1 MRKLTKNIFLSIL
14 IVSILFC
21 NLMPINSY
29 AEINNNIEITLDT
42 KEVYLNEA
50 TKVSISFKE
59 YLNNSKITLVQKCAD
74 EQLLTELYYNEDTK
88 SYEGIINY
96 NIELEAINIW
106 SLDKIIVGDKIITKD
121 QLKDMG
127 LDLGNYEVKQKYYT
141 HDIDGIKYQPNAR
154 SVDQNLKDKYSKY
167 TVLLDPGHGG
177 KPGSGY
183 NWGGTTI
190 VNDTLWEKDYNLD
203 TTLYAAK
210 QLSDLGVNVVLTR
223 NKDVYVALQDRT
235 NLINKIKPDFAVSIH
250 YNALTSKSNGT
261 SAYYRYADRNGGL
274 TKTLAGNIVD
284 SIIDEFG
291 FYREGIL
298 YRTYVD
304 SATKKTLDYYH
315 MIRESKF
322 PTVLV
327 ECCYLSNVKDQAK
340 VNTKAKREIMGR
352 EIAEGIIKTLDQ
364 MNGNGSSEE
373 DKDED
378 KDDDKVEDKNE
389 DEDKENVSKPETTVK
404 TATATGNVNVRKG
417 PSTNYTSLGV
427 LKVGQKVEILGT
439 DSATGWYKIKYNN
452 GYGYVSNKYLKI
464 DSSNQQSPTLSK
476 PTIKTSANSYNSNKI
491 TWSKLSNAD
500 GYEIYRSTS
509 KSGTYKSIKTITN
522 GSKVSYTDTSLV
534 TGTTYYY
541 KVRAYKTVNGKKVY
555 GDFSSVSDAKPVLSK
570 LTTVKAVSASY
581 NSNKITW
588 NKVTG
593 ASGYEVLRSTS
604 KNGTYKSVKTITSG
618 STVSYT
624 NTSLTTGSTYYYK
637 VRAYRTVDKKKVY
650 SSYSSVVSAKPVLK
664 TPSVKLASGNKKAT
678 IKWEKISGAS
688 GYEVYRATSKSG
700 KYSKIKTITKN
711 STVSY
716 VNSSLTKNKTYYY
729 KVKAYRTVNGK
740 KIYSSYSVAKS
751 VRVK

>member
-29 AEINNNIEITLDT
+29 AEINNKIEITLDT

-378 KDDDKVEDKNE
+378 KDDDK

-404 TATATGNVNVRKG
+404 TATATGNVHVRKG

-427 LKVGQKVEILGT
+427 LKIGQKVEILGT

-464 DSSNQQSPTLSK
+464 DSSNQQSTTLSK
-476 PTIKTSANSYNSNKI
+476 PTVKASSSSYNSNK
-491 TWSKLSNAD
+491 LS
-500 GYEIYRSTS
+500 
-509 KSGTYKSIKTITN
+509 
-522 GSKVSYTDTSLV
+522 
-534 TGTTYYY
+534 
-541 KVRAYKTVNGKKVY
+541 
-555 GDFSSVSDAKPVLSK
+555 
-570 LTTVKAVSASY
+570 
-581 NSNKITW
+581 W
-588 NKVTG
+588 NKVKG
-593 ASGYEVLRSTS
+593 ASGYEVLRATS
-604 KNGTYKSVKTITSG
+604 KTGTYKSVKTITSG

-624 NTSLTTGSTYYYK
+624 DKSLATGTTYYYK

-664 TPSVKLASGNKKAT
+664 TPSVKLTSGSKKAT

-729 KVKAYRTVNGK
+729 KVRAYRTVNGK

-751 VRVK
+751 VKVK

>member
-29 AEINNNIEITLDT
+29 AEINNKIEITLDT

-378 KDDDKVEDKNE
+378 K
-389 DEDKENVSKPETTVK
+389 ENVSKPETTVK

-476 PTIKTSANSYNSNKI
+476 PTVKVSSNSYNSNK
-491 TWSKLSNAD
+491 L
-500 GYEIYRSTS
+500 R
-509 KSGTYKSIKTITN
+509 
-522 GSKVSYTDTSLV
+522 
-534 TGTTYYY
+534 
-541 KVRAYKTVNGKKVY
+541 
-555 GDFSSVSDAKPVLSK
+555 
-570 LTTVKAVSASY
+570 
-581 NSNKITW
+581 W

-593 ASGYEVLRSTS
+593 SSGYEVLRATS
-604 KNGTYKSVKTITSG
+604 KTGTYKSVKTITSG

-624 NTSLTTGSTYYYK
+624 DKSLATGTTYYYK

-664 TPSVKLASGNKKAT
+664 TPSVKLTSGSKKAT

-729 KVKAYRTVNGK
+729 KVRAYRTVNGK

-751 VRVK
+751 VKVK

>member
-29 AEINNNIEITLDT
+29 AEINNKIEITLDT

-223 NKDVYVALQDRT
+223 NKDVYVELQDRT

-378 KDDDKVEDKNE
+378 KDDDKVEDE
-389 DEDKENVSKPETTVK
+389 YKENVSKPETTVK
-404 TATATGNVNVRKG
+404 TATATGNVHVRKG

-476 PTIKTSANSYNSNKI
+476 PTVKVSSNSYNSNK
-491 TWSKLSNAD
+491 LS
-500 GYEIYRSTS
+500 
-509 KSGTYKSIKTITN
+509 
-522 GSKVSYTDTSLV
+522 
-534 TGTTYYY
+534 
-541 KVRAYKTVNGKKVY
+541 
-555 GDFSSVSDAKPVLSK
+555 
-570 LTTVKAVSASY
+570 
-581 NSNKITW
+581 W

-593 ASGYEVLRSTS
+593 SSGYEVLRATS
-604 KNGTYKSVKTITSG
+604 KTGTYKSVKTITSG

-624 NTSLTTGSTYYYK
+624 DKSLATGTTYYYK

-664 TPSVKLASGNKKAT
+664 TPSVKLTSGSKKAT

-700 KYSKIKTITKN
+700 KYSKLKTITKN

-729 KVKAYRTVNGK
+729 KVRAYRTVNGK

-751 VRVK
+751 VKVK

>member
-29 AEINNNIEITLDT
+29 AEINNKIEITLDT

-364 MNGNGSSEE
+364 MNDNGSSEE

-378 KDDDKVEDKNE
+378 KDDDK

-404 TATATGNVNVRKG
+404 TATATGNVHVRKG

-427 LKVGQKVEILGT
+427 LKIGQKVEILGT

-476 PTIKTSANSYNSNKI
+476 PTVKVSSNSYNSNK
-491 TWSKLSNAD
+491 LS
-500 GYEIYRSTS
+500 
-509 KSGTYKSIKTITN
+509 
-522 GSKVSYTDTSLV
+522 
-534 TGTTYYY
+534 
-541 KVRAYKTVNGKKVY
+541 
-555 GDFSSVSDAKPVLSK
+555 
-570 LTTVKAVSASY
+570 
-581 NSNKITW
+581 W

-593 ASGYEVLRSTS
+593 SSGYEVLRATS
-604 KNGTYKSVKTITSG
+604 KTGTYKSVKTITSG

-624 NTSLTTGSTYYYK
+624 DKSLATGTTYYYK

-664 TPSVKLASGNKKAT
+664 TPSVKLTSGSKKAT

-729 KVKAYRTVNGK
+729 KVRAYRTVNGK

-751 VRVK
+751 VKVK

>member
-29 AEINNNIEITLDT
+29 AEINNKIEITLDT

-378 KDDDKVEDKNE
+378 KDDDKVEDE
-389 DEDKENVSKPETTVK
+389 YKENVSKPETTVK
-404 TATATGNVNVRKG
+404 TATATGNVHVRKG

-476 PTIKTSANSYNSNKI
+476 PTVKVSSNSYNSNK
-491 TWSKLSNAD
+491 LS
-500 GYEIYRSTS
+500 
-509 KSGTYKSIKTITN
+509 
-522 GSKVSYTDTSLV
+522 
-534 TGTTYYY
+534 
-541 KVRAYKTVNGKKVY
+541 
-555 GDFSSVSDAKPVLSK
+555 
-570 LTTVKAVSASY
+570 
-581 NSNKITW
+581 W

-593 ASGYEVLRSTS
+593 SSGYEVLRATS
-604 KNGTYKSVKTITSG
+604 KTGTYKSVKTITSG

-624 NTSLTTGSTYYYK
+624 DKSLATGTTYYYK

-650 SSYSSVVSAKPVLK
+650 SSYSSIASAKPVLK
-664 TPSVKLASGNKKAT
+664 TPSVKLTSGSKKAT

-729 KVKAYRTVNGK
+729 KVRAYRTVNGK

-751 VRVK
+751 VKVK

>member
-1 MRKLTKNIFLSIL
+1 MRKLTKSIFLSIL

-378 KDDDKVEDKNE
+378 KDDDKVEDE
-389 DEDKENVSKPETTVK
+389 YKENVSKPETTVK
-404 TATATGNVNVRKG
+404 TATATGHVHVRKG

-476 PTIKTSANSYNSNKI
+476 PTVKVSSNSYNSNK
-491 TWSKLSNAD
+491 LS
-500 GYEIYRSTS
+500 
-509 KSGTYKSIKTITN
+509 
-522 GSKVSYTDTSLV
+522 
-534 TGTTYYY
+534 
-541 KVRAYKTVNGKKVY
+541 
-555 GDFSSVSDAKPVLSK
+555 
-570 LTTVKAVSASY
+570 
-581 NSNKITW
+581 W

-593 ASGYEVLRSTS
+593 SSGYEVLRATS
-604 KNGTYKSVKTITSG
+604 KTGTYKSVKTITSG

-624 NTSLTTGSTYYYK
+624 DKSLATGTTYYYK

-664 TPSVKLASGNKKAT
+664 TPSVKLTSGSKKAT

-729 KVKAYRTVNGK
+729 KVRAYRTVNGK

-751 VRVK
+751 VKVK

>member
-29 AEINNNIEITLDT
+29 AEINNKIEITLDT

-378 KDDDKVEDKNE
+378 KDDDK

-404 TATATGNVNVRKG
+404 TATATGNVHVRKG

-427 LKVGQKVEILGT
+427 LKIGQKVEILGT

-464 DSSNQQSPTLSK
+464 DSSNQQSTTLSK
-476 PTIKTSANSYNSNKI
+476 PTVKASSSSYNSNK
-491 TWSKLSNAD
+491 LS
-500 GYEIYRSTS
+500 
-509 KSGTYKSIKTITN
+509 
-522 GSKVSYTDTSLV
+522 
-534 TGTTYYY
+534 
-541 KVRAYKTVNGKKVY
+541 
-555 GDFSSVSDAKPVLSK
+555 
-570 LTTVKAVSASY
+570 
-581 NSNKITW
+581 W
-588 NKVTG
+588 NKVKG
-593 ASGYEVLRSTS
+593 ASGYEVLRATS
-604 KNGTYKSVKTITSG
+604 KTGTYKLVKTITSG

-624 NTSLTTGSTYYYK
+624 DKSLATGTTYYYK

-664 TPSVKLASGNKKAT
+664 TPSVKLTSGSKKAT

-729 KVKAYRTVNGK
+729 KVRAYRTVNGK

-751 VRVK
+751 VKVK

>member
-29 AEINNNIEITLDT
+29 AEINNKIEITLDT

-378 KDDDKVEDKNE
+378 KDDDKVEDE
-389 DEDKENVSKPETTVK
+389 YKENVSKPETTVK
-404 TATATGNVNVRKG
+404 TATATGNVHVRKG

-476 PTIKTSANSYNSNKI
+476 PTVKVSSNSYNSNK
-491 TWSKLSNAD
+491 LS
-500 GYEIYRSTS
+500 
-509 KSGTYKSIKTITN
+509 
-522 GSKVSYTDTSLV
+522 
-534 TGTTYYY
+534 
-541 KVRAYKTVNGKKVY
+541 
-555 GDFSSVSDAKPVLSK
+555 
-570 LTTVKAVSASY
+570 
-581 NSNKITW
+581 W

-593 ASGYEVLRSTS
+593 SSGYEVLRATS
-604 KNGTYKSVKTITSG
+604 KTGTYKSVKTITSG

-624 NTSLTTGSTYYYK
+624 DKSLATGTTYYYK
-637 VRAYRTVDKKKVY
+637 VRAYRTVDKKRVY
-650 SSYSSVVSAKPVLK
+650 SSYSSIVSAKPVLK
-664 TPSVKLASGNKKAT
+664 TPSVKLTSGSKKAT

-729 KVKAYRTVNGK
+729 KVRAYRTVNGK

-751 VRVK
+751 VKVK

>member
-29 AEINNNIEITLDT
+29 AEINNKIEITLDT

-378 KDDDKVEDKNE
+378 KDDDKVEDE
-389 DEDKENVSKPETTVK
+389 YKENVSKPETTVK
-404 TATATGNVNVRKG
+404 TATATGNVHVRKG

-476 PTIKTSANSYNSNKI
+476 PTVKVSSNSYNSNK
-491 TWSKLSNAD
+491 LS
-500 GYEIYRSTS
+500 
-509 KSGTYKSIKTITN
+509 
-522 GSKVSYTDTSLV
+522 
-534 TGTTYYY
+534 
-541 KVRAYKTVNGKKVY
+541 
-555 GDFSSVSDAKPVLSK
+555 
-570 LTTVKAVSASY
+570 
-581 NSNKITW
+581 W

-593 ASGYEVLRSTS
+593 SSGYEVLRATS
-604 KNGTYKSVKTITSG
+604 KTGTYKSVKTITSG

-624 NTSLTTGSTYYYK
+624 DKSLATGTTYYYK

-664 TPSVKLASGNKKAT
+664 TPSVKLTSGSKKAT
-678 IKWEKISGAS
+678 IKWEKISGSS

-729 KVKAYRTVNGK
+729 KVRAYRTVNGK

-751 VRVK
+751 VKVK

>member
-29 AEINNNIEITLDT
+29 AEINNKIEITLDT

-378 KDDDKVEDKNE
+378 KDDDKVEDE
-389 DEDKENVSKPETTVK
+389 YKENVSKPETTVK
-404 TATATGNVNVRKG
+404 TATATGNVHVRKG

-476 PTIKTSANSYNSNKI
+476 PTVKVSSNSYNSNK
-491 TWSKLSNAD
+491 LS
-500 GYEIYRSTS
+500 
-509 KSGTYKSIKTITN
+509 
-522 GSKVSYTDTSLV
+522 
-534 TGTTYYY
+534 
-541 KVRAYKTVNGKKVY
+541 
-555 GDFSSVSDAKPVLSK
+555 
-570 LTTVKAVSASY
+570 
-581 NSNKITW
+581 W

-593 ASGYEVLRSTS
+593 ASGYEVLRATS
-604 KNGTYKSVKTITSG
+604 KTGTYKLVKTITSG

-624 NTSLTTGSTYYYK
+624 DTKLATGKTYYYK
-637 VRAYRTVDKKKVY
+637 VRAYRTVDKKRVY
-650 SSYSSVVSAKPVLK
+650 SSYSSIVSAKPVLK
-664 TPSVKLASGNKKAT
+664 TPSVKLTSGSKKAT

-729 KVKAYRTVNGK
+729 KVRAYRTVNGK

-751 VRVK
+751 VKVK

>member
-29 AEINNNIEITLDT
+29 AEINNKIEITLDT

-378 KDDDKVEDKNE
+378 KDDDKVEDE
-389 DEDKENVSKPETTVK
+389 YKENVSKPETTVK

-476 PTIKTSANSYNSNKI
+476 PTVKVSSNSYNSNK
-491 TWSKLSNAD
+491 LS
-500 GYEIYRSTS
+500 
-509 KSGTYKSIKTITN
+509 
-522 GSKVSYTDTSLV
+522 
-534 TGTTYYY
+534 
-541 KVRAYKTVNGKKVY
+541 
-555 GDFSSVSDAKPVLSK
+555 
-570 LTTVKAVSASY
+570 
-581 NSNKITW
+581 W

-593 ASGYEVLRSTS
+593 SSGYEVLRATS
-604 KNGTYKSVKTITSG
+604 KTGTYKSVKTITSG

-624 NTSLTTGSTYYYK
+624 DKSLATGTTYYYK

-664 TPSVKLASGNKKAT
+664 TPSVKLTSGSKKAT

-729 KVKAYRTVNGK
+729 KVRAYRTVNGK

-751 VRVK
+751 VKVK

>member
-29 AEINNNIEITLDT
+29 AEINNKIEITLDT

-378 KDDDKVEDKNE
+378 KDDDKVEDE
-389 DEDKENVSKPETTVK
+389 YKENVSKPETTVK
-404 TATATGNVNVRKG
+404 TATATGNVHVRKG

-427 LKVGQKVEILGT
+427 LKIGQKVEILGT

-476 PTIKTSANSYNSNKI
+476 PTVKVSSNSYNSNK
-491 TWSKLSNAD
+491 LS
-500 GYEIYRSTS
+500 
-509 KSGTYKSIKTITN
+509 
-522 GSKVSYTDTSLV
+522 
-534 TGTTYYY
+534 
-541 KVRAYKTVNGKKVY
+541 
-555 GDFSSVSDAKPVLSK
+555 
-570 LTTVKAVSASY
+570 
-581 NSNKITW
+581 W

-593 ASGYEVLRSTS
+593 SSGYEVLRATS
-604 KNGTYKSVKTITSG
+604 KTGTYKSVKTITSG

-624 NTSLTTGSTYYYK
+624 DKSLATGTTYYYK

-664 TPSVKLASGNKKAT
+664 TPSVKLTSGSKKAT

-700 KYSKIKTITKN
+700 KYSKLKTITKN

-729 KVKAYRTVNGK
+729 KVRAYRTVNGK

-751 VRVK
+751 VKVK

>member
-29 AEINNNIEITLDT
+29 AEINNKIEITLDT

-378 KDDDKVEDKNE
+378 K
-389 DEDKENVSKPETTVK
+389 ENVSKPETTVK

-476 PTIKTSANSYNSNKI
+476 PTVKVSSNSYNSNK
-491 TWSKLSNAD
+491 LS
-500 GYEIYRSTS
+500 
-509 KSGTYKSIKTITN
+509 
-522 GSKVSYTDTSLV
+522 
-534 TGTTYYY
+534 
-541 KVRAYKTVNGKKVY
+541 
-555 GDFSSVSDAKPVLSK
+555 
-570 LTTVKAVSASY
+570 
-581 NSNKITW
+581 W

-593 ASGYEVLRSTS
+593 SSGYEVLRATS
-604 KNGTYKSVKTITSG
+604 KTGTYKSVKTITSG

-624 NTSLTTGSTYYYK
+624 DTKLATGKTYYYK

-664 TPSVKLASGNKKAT
+664 TPSVKLTSGSKKAT

-729 KVKAYRTVNGK
+729 KVRAYRTVNGK

-751 VRVK
+751 VKVK

>member
-29 AEINNNIEITLDT
+29 AEINNKIEITLDT

-378 KDDDKVEDKNE
+378 KDDDK

-464 DSSNQQSPTLSK
+464 DSSNQQSTTLSK
-476 PTIKTSANSYNSNKI
+476 PTVKASSSSYNSNK
-491 TWSKLSNAD
+491 LS
-500 GYEIYRSTS
+500 
-509 KSGTYKSIKTITN
+509 
-522 GSKVSYTDTSLV
+522 
-534 TGTTYYY
+534 
-541 KVRAYKTVNGKKVY
+541 
-555 GDFSSVSDAKPVLSK
+555 
-570 LTTVKAVSASY
+570 
-581 NSNKITW
+581 W

-593 ASGYEVLRSTS
+593 SSGYEVLRATS
-604 KNGTYKSVKTITSG
+604 KTGTYKSVKTITSG

-624 NTSLTTGSTYYYK
+624 DKSLATGTTYYYK

-664 TPSVKLASGNKKAT
+664 TPSVKLTSGSKKAT

-729 KVKAYRTVNGK
+729 KVRAYRTVNGK

-751 VRVK
+751 VKVK

>member
-29 AEINNNIEITLDT
+29 AEINNKIEITLDT

-364 MNGNGSSEE
+364 MNDNDSSEE

-378 KDDDKVEDKNE
+378 KDDDK

-404 TATATGNVNVRKG
+404 TATATGNVHVRKG

-427 LKVGQKVEILGT
+427 LKIGQKVEILGT

-476 PTIKTSANSYNSNKI
+476 PTVKVSSNSYNSNK
-491 TWSKLSNAD
+491 LS
-500 GYEIYRSTS
+500 
-509 KSGTYKSIKTITN
+509 
-522 GSKVSYTDTSLV
+522 
-534 TGTTYYY
+534 
-541 KVRAYKTVNGKKVY
+541 
-555 GDFSSVSDAKPVLSK
+555 
-570 LTTVKAVSASY
+570 
-581 NSNKITW
+581 W

-593 ASGYEVLRSTS
+593 SSGYEVLRATS
-604 KNGTYKSVKTITSG
+604 KTGTYKSVKTITSG

-624 NTSLTTGSTYYYK
+624 DKSLATGTTYYYK

-664 TPSVKLASGNKKAT
+664 TPSVKLTSGSKKAT

-729 KVKAYRTVNGK
+729 KVRAYRTVNGK

-751 VRVK
+751 VKVK

>member
-29 AEINNNIEITLDT
+29 AEINNKIEITLDT

-378 KDDDKVEDKNE
+378 KDDDKVEDE
-389 DEDKENVSKPETTVK
+389 YKENVSKPETTVK
-404 TATATGNVNVRKG
+404 TATATGNVHVRKG

-427 LKVGQKVEILGT
+427 LKIGQKVEILGT

-476 PTIKTSANSYNSNKI
+476 PTVKVSSNSYNSNK
-491 TWSKLSNAD
+491 LS
-500 GYEIYRSTS
+500 
-509 KSGTYKSIKTITN
+509 
-522 GSKVSYTDTSLV
+522 
-534 TGTTYYY
+534 
-541 KVRAYKTVNGKKVY
+541 
-555 GDFSSVSDAKPVLSK
+555 
-570 LTTVKAVSASY
+570 
-581 NSNKITW
+581 W

-593 ASGYEVLRSTS
+593 SSGYEVLRATS
-604 KNGTYKSVKTITSG
+604 KTGTYKSVKTITSG

-624 NTSLTTGSTYYYK
+624 DKSLATGTTYYYK
-637 VRAYRTVDKKKVY
+637 VRAYKTVDKKKVY

-664 TPSVKLASGNKKAT
+664 TPSVKLTSGSKKAT

-729 KVKAYRTVNGK
+729 KVRAYRTVNGK

-751 VRVK
+751 VKVK

>member
-29 AEINNNIEITLDT
+29 AEINNKIEITLDT

-378 KDDDKVEDKNE
+378 KDDDKVEDE
-389 DEDKENVSKPETTVK
+389 YKENVSKPETTVK
-404 TATATGNVNVRKG
+404 TATATGNVHVRKG

-476 PTIKTSANSYNSNKI
+476 PTVKVSSNSYNSNK
-491 TWSKLSNAD
+491 LS
-500 GYEIYRSTS
+500 
-509 KSGTYKSIKTITN
+509 
-522 GSKVSYTDTSLV
+522 
-534 TGTTYYY
+534 
-541 KVRAYKTVNGKKVY
+541 
-555 GDFSSVSDAKPVLSK
+555 
-570 LTTVKAVSASY
+570 
-581 NSNKITW
+581 W
-588 NKVTG
+588 NKVKG
-593 ASGYEVLRSTS
+593 ASGYEVLRATS
-604 KNGTYKSVKTITSG
+604 KTGTYKSVKTITSG

-624 NTSLTTGSTYYYK
+624 DKSLATGTTYYYK

-664 TPSVKLASGNKKAT
+664 TPSVKLTSGSKKAT

-729 KVKAYRTVNGK
+729 KVRAYRTVNGK

-751 VRVK
+751 VKVK

>member
-29 AEINNNIEITLDT
+29 AEINNKIEITLDT

-378 KDDDKVEDKNE
+378 KDDDKVED
-389 DEDKENVSKPETTVK
+389 EDKENVSKPETTVK
-404 TATATGNVNVRKG
+404 TATATGNVHVRKG

-464 DSSNQQSPTLSK
+464 DSSNQQSTTLSK
-476 PTIKTSANSYNSNKI
+476 PTVKASSSSYNSNK
-491 TWSKLSNAD
+491 LS
-500 GYEIYRSTS
+500 
-509 KSGTYKSIKTITN
+509 
-522 GSKVSYTDTSLV
+522 
-534 TGTTYYY
+534 
-541 KVRAYKTVNGKKVY
+541 
-555 GDFSSVSDAKPVLSK
+555 
-570 LTTVKAVSASY
+570 
-581 NSNKITW
+581 W
-588 NKVTG
+588 NKVKG
-593 ASGYEVLRSTS
+593 ASGYEVLRATS
-604 KNGTYKSVKTITSG
+604 KTGTYKSVKTITSG

-624 NTSLTTGSTYYYK
+624 DKSLATGTTYYYK

-664 TPSVKLASGNKKAT
+664 TPSVKLTSGSKKAT

-729 KVKAYRTVNGK
+729 KVRAYRTVNGK

-751 VRVK
+751 VKVK

>member
-29 AEINNNIEITLDT
+29 AEINNKIEITLDT

-378 KDDDKVEDKNE
+378 KDDDKVEDE
-389 DEDKENVSKPETTVK
+389 YKENVSKPETTVK
-404 TATATGNVNVRKG
+404 TATATGNVHVRKG

-476 PTIKTSANSYNSNKI
+476 PTVKVSSNSYNSNK
-491 TWSKLSNAD
+491 LS
-500 GYEIYRSTS
+500 
-509 KSGTYKSIKTITN
+509 
-522 GSKVSYTDTSLV
+522 
-534 TGTTYYY
+534 
-541 KVRAYKTVNGKKVY
+541 
-555 GDFSSVSDAKPVLSK
+555 
-570 LTTVKAVSASY
+570 
-581 NSNKITW
+581 W

-593 ASGYEVLRSTS
+593 SSGYEVLRATS
-604 KNGTYKSVKTITSG
+604 KTGTYKSVKTITSG

-624 NTSLTTGSTYYYK
+624 DKSLATGTTYYYK

-664 TPSVKLASGNKKAT
+664 TPSVKLTSGSKKAT

-729 KVKAYRTVNGK
+729 KVRAYRTVNGK
-740 KIYSSYSVAKS
+740 KIYSSYSLAKS
-751 VRVK
+751 VKVK

>member
-29 AEINNNIEITLDT
+29 AEINNKIEITLDT

-364 MNGNGSSEE
+364 MNDNGSSEE

-378 KDDDKVEDKNE
+378 KDDDK

-404 TATATGNVNVRKG
+404 TATATGNVHVRKG

-464 DSSNQQSPTLSK
+464 DSSNQQSTTLSK
-476 PTIKTSANSYNSNKI
+476 PTVKASSSSYNSNK
-491 TWSKLSNAD
+491 LS
-500 GYEIYRSTS
+500 
-509 KSGTYKSIKTITN
+509 
-522 GSKVSYTDTSLV
+522 
-534 TGTTYYY
+534 
-541 KVRAYKTVNGKKVY
+541 
-555 GDFSSVSDAKPVLSK
+555 
-570 LTTVKAVSASY
+570 
-581 NSNKITW
+581 W
-588 NKVTG
+588 NKVKG
-593 ASGYEVLRSTS
+593 ASGYEVLRATS
-604 KNGTYKSVKTITSG
+604 KTGTYKSVKTITSG

-624 NTSLTTGSTYYYK
+624 DTKLATGKTYYYK
-637 VRAYRTVDKKKVY
+637 VRAYRTVDKKRVY
-650 SSYSSVVSAKPVLK
+650 SSYSSIVSAKPVLK
-664 TPSVKLASGNKKAT
+664 TPSVKLTSGSKKAT

-729 KVKAYRTVNGK
+729 KVRAYRTVNGK

-751 VRVK
+751 VKVK

>member
-29 AEINNNIEITLDT
+29 AEINNKIEITLDT

-364 MNGNGSSEE
+364 MNDNDSSEE

-378 KDDDKVEDKNE
+378 KDDDKVEDE
-389 DEDKENVSKPETTVK
+389 YKENISKPETTVK
-404 TATATGNVNVRKG
+404 TATATGNVHVRKG

-464 DSSNQQSPTLSK
+464 DSSNQQSTTLSK
-476 PTIKTSANSYNSNKI
+476 PTVKASSSSYNSNK
-491 TWSKLSNAD
+491 LS
-500 GYEIYRSTS
+500 
-509 KSGTYKSIKTITN
+509 
-522 GSKVSYTDTSLV
+522 
-534 TGTTYYY
+534 
-541 KVRAYKTVNGKKVY
+541 
-555 GDFSSVSDAKPVLSK
+555 
-570 LTTVKAVSASY
+570 
-581 NSNKITW
+581 W
-588 NKVTG
+588 NKVKG
-593 ASGYEVLRSTS
+593 ASGYEVLRATS
-604 KNGTYKSVKTITSG
+604 KTGTYKLVKTITSG

-624 NTSLTTGSTYYYK
+624 DTKLATGKTYYYK

-664 TPSVKLASGNKKAT
+664 TPSVKLTSGSKKAT

-729 KVKAYRTVNGK
+729 KVRAYRTVNGK

-751 VRVK
+751 VKVK

>member
-29 AEINNNIEITLDT
+29 AEINNKIEITLDT

-378 KDDDKVEDKNE
+378 KDDDKVEDE
-389 DEDKENVSKPETTVK
+389 YKENVSKPETTVK

-476 PTIKTSANSYNSNKI
+476 PTVKVSSNSYNSNK
-491 TWSKLSNAD
+491 LS
-500 GYEIYRSTS
+500 
-509 KSGTYKSIKTITN
+509 
-522 GSKVSYTDTSLV
+522 
-534 TGTTYYY
+534 
-541 KVRAYKTVNGKKVY
+541 
-555 GDFSSVSDAKPVLSK
+555 
-570 LTTVKAVSASY
+570 
-581 NSNKITW
+581 W

-593 ASGYEVLRSTS
+593 SSGYEVLRATS
-604 KNGTYKSVKTITSG
+604 KTGTYKSVKTITSG

-624 NTSLTTGSTYYYK
+624 DTKLATGKTYYYK

-664 TPSVKLASGNKKAT
+664 TPSVKLTSGSKKAT

-729 KVKAYRTVNGK
+729 KVRAYRTVNGK

-751 VRVK
+751 VKVK

>member
-29 AEINNNIEITLDT
+29 AEINNKIEITLDT

-378 KDDDKVEDKNE
+378 KD
-389 DEDKENVSKPETTVK
+389 KENVSKPETTVK
-404 TATATGNVNVRKG
+404 TATATGNVHVRKG

-476 PTIKTSANSYNSNKI
+476 PTVKVSSNSYNSNK
-491 TWSKLSNAD
+491 LS
-500 GYEIYRSTS
+500 
-509 KSGTYKSIKTITN
+509 
-522 GSKVSYTDTSLV
+522 
-534 TGTTYYY
+534 
-541 KVRAYKTVNGKKVY
+541 
-555 GDFSSVSDAKPVLSK
+555 
-570 LTTVKAVSASY
+570 
-581 NSNKITW
+581 W

-593 ASGYEVLRSTS
+593 SSGYEVLRATS
-604 KNGTYKSVKTITSG
+604 KTGTYKSVKTITSG

-624 NTSLTTGSTYYYK
+624 DKSLATGTTYYYK

-664 TPSVKLASGNKKAT
+664 TPSVKLTSGSKKAT

-729 KVKAYRTVNGK
+729 KVRAYRTVNGK

-751 VRVK
+751 VKVK

>member
-29 AEINNNIEITLDT
+29 AEINNKIEITLDT

-378 KDDDKVEDKNE
+378 KDDDKVEDE
-389 DEDKENVSKPETTVK
+389 YKENVSKPETTVK
-404 TATATGNVNVRKG
+404 TATATGNVHVRKG

-476 PTIKTSANSYNSNKI
+476 PTVKVSSNSYNSNK
-491 TWSKLSNAD
+491 LS
-500 GYEIYRSTS
+500 
-509 KSGTYKSIKTITN
+509 
-522 GSKVSYTDTSLV
+522 
-534 TGTTYYY
+534 
-541 KVRAYKTVNGKKVY
+541 
-555 GDFSSVSDAKPVLSK
+555 
-570 LTTVKAVSASY
+570 
-581 NSNKITW
+581 W

-593 ASGYEVLRSTS
+593 SSGYEVLRATS
-604 KNGTYKSVKTITSG
+604 KTGTYKSVKTITSG

-624 NTSLTTGSTYYYK
+624 DKSLATGTTYYYK
-637 VRAYRTVDKKKVY
+637 VRAYRTVDKKRVY
-650 SSYSSVVSAKPVLK
+650 SSYSSIVSAKPVLK
-664 TPSVKLASGNKKAT
+664 TPSVKLTSGSKKAT

-700 KYSKIKTITKN
+700 KYSKLKTITKN

-729 KVKAYRTVNGK
+729 KVRAYRTVNGK

-751 VRVK
+751 VKVK

>member
-29 AEINNNIEITLDT
+29 AEINNKIEITLDT

-378 KDDDKVEDKNE
+378 KDDDK

-404 TATATGNVNVRKG
+404 TATATGNVHVRKG

-427 LKVGQKVEILGT
+427 LKIGQKVEILGT

-464 DSSNQQSPTLSK
+464 DSSNQQSTTLSK
-476 PTIKTSANSYNSNKI
+476 PTVKASSSSYNSNK
-491 TWSKLSNAD
+491 LS
-500 GYEIYRSTS
+500 
-509 KSGTYKSIKTITN
+509 
-522 GSKVSYTDTSLV
+522 
-534 TGTTYYY
+534 
-541 KVRAYKTVNGKKVY
+541 
-555 GDFSSVSDAKPVLSK
+555 
-570 LTTVKAVSASY
+570 
-581 NSNKITW
+581 W
-588 NKVTG
+588 NKVKG
-593 ASGYEVLRSTS
+593 ASGYEVLRATS
-604 KNGTYKSVKTITSG
+604 KTGTYKLVKTITSG

-624 NTSLTTGSTYYYK
+624 DTKLATGKTYYYK

-664 TPSVKLASGNKKAT
+664 TPSVKLTSGSKKAT

-729 KVKAYRTVNGK
+729 KVRAYRTVNGK

-751 VRVK
+751 VKVK

>member
-1 MRKLTKNIFLSIL
+1 M
-14 IVSILFC
+14 
-21 NLMPINSY
+21 
-29 AEINNNIEITLDT
+29 
-42 KEVYLNEA
+42 
-50 TKVSISFKE
+50 
-59 YLNNSKITLVQKCAD
+59 
-74 EQLLTELYYNEDTK
+74 
-88 SYEGIINY
+88 
-96 NIELEAINIW
+96 
-106 SLDKIIVGDKIITKD
+106 
-121 QLKDMG
+121 
-127 LDLGNYEVKQKYYT
+127 
-141 HDIDGIKYQPNAR
+141 
-154 SVDQNLKDKYSKY
+154 
-167 TVLLDPGHGG
+167 
-177 KPGSGY
+177 
-183 NWGGTTI
+183 
-190 VNDTLWEKDYNLD
+190 
-203 TTLYAAK
+203 
-210 QLSDLGVNVVLTR
+210 
-223 NKDVYVALQDRT
+223 
-235 NLINKIKPDFAVSIH
+235 
-250 YNALTSKSNGT
+250 TSKSNGT

-378 KDDDKVEDKNE
+378 
-389 DEDKENVSKPETTVK
+389 EDKENVSKPETTVK
-404 TATATGNVNVRKG
+404 TATATGNVHVRKG

-464 DSSNQQSPTLSK
+464 DSSNQQSTTLSK
-476 PTIKTSANSYNSNKI
+476 PTVKASSSSYNSNK
-491 TWSKLSNAD
+491 LS
-500 GYEIYRSTS
+500 
-509 KSGTYKSIKTITN
+509 
-522 GSKVSYTDTSLV
+522 
-534 TGTTYYY
+534 
-541 KVRAYKTVNGKKVY
+541 
-555 GDFSSVSDAKPVLSK
+555 
-570 LTTVKAVSASY
+570 
-581 NSNKITW
+581 W
-588 NKVTG
+588 NKVKG
-593 ASGYEVLRSTS
+593 ASGYEVLRATS
-604 KNGTYKSVKTITSG
+604 KTGTYKSVKTITSG

-624 NTSLTTGSTYYYK
+624 DKSLATGTTYYYK

-664 TPSVKLASGNKKAT
+664 TPSVKLTSGSKKAT

-729 KVKAYRTVNGK
+729 KVRAYRTVNGK

-751 VRVK
+751 VKVK

>member
-29 AEINNNIEITLDT
+29 AEINNKIEITLDT

-121 QLKDMG
+121 QLKDMA

-378 KDDDKVEDKNE
+378 KDDDKVEDE
-389 DEDKENVSKPETTVK
+389 YKENVSKPETTVK
-404 TATATGNVNVRKG
+404 TATATGNVHVRKG

-476 PTIKTSANSYNSNKI
+476 PTVKVSSNSYNSNK
-491 TWSKLSNAD
+491 LS
-500 GYEIYRSTS
+500 
-509 KSGTYKSIKTITN
+509 
-522 GSKVSYTDTSLV
+522 
-534 TGTTYYY
+534 
-541 KVRAYKTVNGKKVY
+541 
-555 GDFSSVSDAKPVLSK
+555 
-570 LTTVKAVSASY
+570 
-581 NSNKITW
+581 W

-593 ASGYEVLRSTS
+593 SSGYEVLRATS
-604 KNGTYKSVKTITSG
+604 KTGTYKSVKTITSG

-624 NTSLTTGSTYYYK
+624 DKSLATGTTYYYK

-664 TPSVKLASGNKKAT
+664 TPSVKLTSGSKKAT

-700 KYSKIKTITKN
+700 KYSKLKTITKN

-729 KVKAYRTVNGK
+729 KVRAYRTVNGK

-751 VRVK
+751 VKVK

>member
-29 AEINNNIEITLDT
+29 AEINNKIEITLDT

-141 HDIDGIKYQPNAR
+141 HDIDGIKYQSNAR

-378 KDDDKVEDKNE
+378 KDDDKVEDE
-389 DEDKENVSKPETTVK
+389 YKENVSKPETTVK

-476 PTIKTSANSYNSNKI
+476 PTVKVSSNSYNSNK
-491 TWSKLSNAD
+491 LS
-500 GYEIYRSTS
+500 
-509 KSGTYKSIKTITN
+509 
-522 GSKVSYTDTSLV
+522 
-534 TGTTYYY
+534 
-541 KVRAYKTVNGKKVY
+541 
-555 GDFSSVSDAKPVLSK
+555 
-570 LTTVKAVSASY
+570 
-581 NSNKITW
+581 W

-593 ASGYEVLRSTS
+593 ASGYEVLRATS
-604 KNGTYKSVKTITSG
+604 KTGTYKSVKTITSG

-624 NTSLTTGSTYYYK
+624 DKSLATGTTYYYK

-664 TPSVKLASGNKKAT
+664 TPSVKLTSGSKKAT

-700 KYSKIKTITKN
+700 KYSKLKTITKN

-729 KVKAYRTVNGK
+729 KVRAYRTVNGK

-751 VRVK
+751 VKVK

>member
-1 MRKLTKNIFLSIL
+1 MRKLTKSIFLSIL

-29 AEINNNIEITLDT
+29 AEINNKIEITLDT

-378 KDDDKVEDKNE
+378 K
-389 DEDKENVSKPETTVK
+389 ENVSKPETTVK

-476 PTIKTSANSYNSNKI
+476 PTVKVSSNSYNSNK
-491 TWSKLSNAD
+491 LS
-500 GYEIYRSTS
+500 
-509 KSGTYKSIKTITN
+509 
-522 GSKVSYTDTSLV
+522 
-534 TGTTYYY
+534 
-541 KVRAYKTVNGKKVY
+541 
-555 GDFSSVSDAKPVLSK
+555 
-570 LTTVKAVSASY
+570 
-581 NSNKITW
+581 W

-593 ASGYEVLRSTS
+593 SSGYEVLRATS
-604 KNGTYKSVKTITSG
+604 KTGTYKSVKTITSG

-624 NTSLTTGSTYYYK
+624 DKSLATGTTYYYK

-664 TPSVKLASGNKKAT
+664 TPSVKLTSGSKKAT

-700 KYSKIKTITKN
+700 KYSKLKTITKN

-729 KVKAYRTVNGK
+729 KVRAYRTVNGK
-740 KIYSSYSVAKS
+740 KIYSSYSVSKS
-751 VRVK
+751 VKVK

>member
-29 AEINNNIEITLDT
+29 AEINNKIEITLDT

-378 KDDDKVEDKNE
+378 KDDDKVEDE
-389 DEDKENVSKPETTVK
+389 YKENVSKPETTVK
-404 TATATGNVNVRKG
+404 TATATGNVHVRKG

-464 DSSNQQSPTLSK
+464 DSSNQQSTTLSK
-476 PTIKTSANSYNSNKI
+476 PTVKASSSSYNSNK
-491 TWSKLSNAD
+491 LS
-500 GYEIYRSTS
+500 
-509 KSGTYKSIKTITN
+509 
-522 GSKVSYTDTSLV
+522 
-534 TGTTYYY
+534 
-541 KVRAYKTVNGKKVY
+541 
-555 GDFSSVSDAKPVLSK
+555 
-570 LTTVKAVSASY
+570 
-581 NSNKITW
+581 W

-593 ASGYEVLRSTS
+593 ASGYEVLRATS
-604 KNGTYKSVKTITSG
+604 KTGTYKSVKTITSG

-624 NTSLTTGSTYYYK
+624 DKSLATGTTYYYK

-664 TPSVKLASGNKKAT
+664 TPSVKLTSGSKKAT

-729 KVKAYRTVNGK
+729 KVRAYRTVNGK

-751 VRVK
+751 VKVK

>member
-29 AEINNNIEITLDT
+29 AEINNKIEITLDT

-74 EQLLTELYYNEDTK
+74 DQLLTELYYNEDTK

-378 KDDDKVEDKNE
+378 KDDDKVEDE
-389 DEDKENVSKPETTVK
+389 YKENVSKPETTVK
-404 TATATGNVNVRKG
+404 TATATGNVHVRKG

-476 PTIKTSANSYNSNKI
+476 PTVKVSSNSYNSNK
-491 TWSKLSNAD
+491 LS
-500 GYEIYRSTS
+500 
-509 KSGTYKSIKTITN
+509 
-522 GSKVSYTDTSLV
+522 
-534 TGTTYYY
+534 
-541 KVRAYKTVNGKKVY
+541 
-555 GDFSSVSDAKPVLSK
+555 
-570 LTTVKAVSASY
+570 
-581 NSNKITW
+581 W

-593 ASGYEVLRSTS
+593 SSGYEVLRATS
-604 KNGTYKSVKTITSG
+604 KTGTYKSVKTITSG

-624 NTSLTTGSTYYYK
+624 DKSLATGTTYYYK

-664 TPSVKLASGNKKAT
+664 TPSVKLTSGSKKAT

-729 KVKAYRTVNGK
+729 KVRAYRTVNGK

-751 VRVK
+751 VKVK

>member
-29 AEINNNIEITLDT
+29 AEINNKIEITLDT

-364 MNGNGSSEE
+364 MNDNGSSEE

-378 KDDDKVEDKNE
+378 KDDDK

-404 TATATGNVNVRKG
+404 TATATGNVHVRKG

-476 PTIKTSANSYNSNKI
+476 PTVKVSSNSYNSNK
-491 TWSKLSNAD
+491 LS
-500 GYEIYRSTS
+500 
-509 KSGTYKSIKTITN
+509 
-522 GSKVSYTDTSLV
+522 
-534 TGTTYYY
+534 
-541 KVRAYKTVNGKKVY
+541 
-555 GDFSSVSDAKPVLSK
+555 
-570 LTTVKAVSASY
+570 
-581 NSNKITW
+581 W

-593 ASGYEVLRSTS
+593 SSGYEVLRATS
-604 KNGTYKSVKTITSG
+604 KTGTYKSVKTITSG

-624 NTSLTTGSTYYYK
+624 DTKLATGKTYYYK
-637 VRAYRTVDKKKVY
+637 VRAYRTVDKKRVY
-650 SSYSSVVSAKPVLK
+650 SSYSSIVSAKPVLK
-664 TPSVKLASGNKKAT
+664 TPSVKLTSGSKKAT

-729 KVKAYRTVNGK
+729 KVRAYRTVNGK

-751 VRVK
+751 VKVK

>member
-29 AEINNNIEITLDT
+29 AEINNKIEITLDT

-250 YNALTSKSNGT
+250 YNALNSKSNGT

-378 KDDDKVEDKNE
+378 KDDDKVEDE
-389 DEDKENVSKPETTVK
+389 YKENVSKPETTVK
-404 TATATGNVNVRKG
+404 TATATGNLHVRKG

-476 PTIKTSANSYNSNKI
+476 PTVKVSSNSYNSNK
-491 TWSKLSNAD
+491 LS
-500 GYEIYRSTS
+500 
-509 KSGTYKSIKTITN
+509 
-522 GSKVSYTDTSLV
+522 
-534 TGTTYYY
+534 
-541 KVRAYKTVNGKKVY
+541 
-555 GDFSSVSDAKPVLSK
+555 
-570 LTTVKAVSASY
+570 
-581 NSNKITW
+581 W

-593 ASGYEVLRSTS
+593 SSGYEVLRATS
-604 KNGTYKSVKTITSG
+604 KTGTYKSVKTITSG

-624 NTSLTTGSTYYYK
+624 DKSLATGTTYYYK

-664 TPSVKLASGNKKAT
+664 TPSVKLTSGSKKAT

-729 KVKAYRTVNGK
+729 KVRAYTMVNGK
-740 KIYSSYSVAKS
+740 KVWGTYSTVKSYKL
-751 VRVK
+751 K

>member
-29 AEINNNIEITLDT
+29 AEINNKIEITLDT

-378 KDDDKVEDKNE
+378 KDDDK

-404 TATATGNVNVRKG
+404 TATATGNVHVRKG

-464 DSSNQQSPTLSK
+464 DSSNQQSTTLSK
-476 PTIKTSANSYNSNKI
+476 PTVKASSSSYNSNK
-491 TWSKLSNAD
+491 LS
-500 GYEIYRSTS
+500 
-509 KSGTYKSIKTITN
+509 
-522 GSKVSYTDTSLV
+522 
-534 TGTTYYY
+534 
-541 KVRAYKTVNGKKVY
+541 
-555 GDFSSVSDAKPVLSK
+555 
-570 LTTVKAVSASY
+570 
-581 NSNKITW
+581 W
-588 NKVTG
+588 NKVKG
-593 ASGYEVLRSTS
+593 ASGYEVLRATS
-604 KNGTYKSVKTITSG
+604 KTGTYKLVKTITSG

-624 NTSLTTGSTYYYK
+624 DKSLATGTTYYYK

-664 TPSVKLASGNKKAT
+664 TPSVKLTSGSKKAT

-729 KVKAYRTVNGK
+729 KVRAYRTVNGK

-751 VRVK
+751 VKVK

>member
-29 AEINNNIEITLDT
+29 AEINNKIEITLDT

-284 SIIDEFG
+284 SIIDEFD

-373 DKDED
+373 DKD
-378 KDDDKVEDKNE
+378 E

-476 PTIKTSANSYNSNKI
+476 PTVKVSSNSYNSNK
-491 TWSKLSNAD
+491 LS
-500 GYEIYRSTS
+500 
-509 KSGTYKSIKTITN
+509 
-522 GSKVSYTDTSLV
+522 
-534 TGTTYYY
+534 
-541 KVRAYKTVNGKKVY
+541 
-555 GDFSSVSDAKPVLSK
+555 
-570 LTTVKAVSASY
+570 
-581 NSNKITW
+581 W

-593 ASGYEVLRSTS
+593 SSGYEVLRATS
-604 KNGTYKSVKTITSG
+604 KTGTYKSVKTITSG

-624 NTSLTTGSTYYYK
+624 DKSLATGTTYYYK

-664 TPSVKLASGNKKAT
+664 TPSVKLTSGSKKAT

-729 KVKAYRTVNGK
+729 KVRAYRTVNGK

-751 VRVK
+751 VKVK

>member
-29 AEINNNIEITLDT
+29 AEINNKIEITLDT

-106 SLDKIIVGDKIITKD
+106 SLDKIIVGDEIITKD

-378 KDDDKVEDKNE
+378 KDDDKVEDE
-389 DEDKENVSKPETTVK
+389 YKENVSKPETTVK
-404 TATATGNVNVRKG
+404 TATATGNVHVRKG

-476 PTIKTSANSYNSNKI
+476 PTVKVSSNSYNSNK
-491 TWSKLSNAD
+491 LS
-500 GYEIYRSTS
+500 
-509 KSGTYKSIKTITN
+509 
-522 GSKVSYTDTSLV
+522 
-534 TGTTYYY
+534 
-541 KVRAYKTVNGKKVY
+541 
-555 GDFSSVSDAKPVLSK
+555 
-570 LTTVKAVSASY
+570 
-581 NSNKITW
+581 W

-593 ASGYEVLRSTS
+593 SSGYEVLRATS
-604 KNGTYKSVKTITSG
+604 KTGTYKSVKTITSG

-624 NTSLTTGSTYYYK
+624 DKSLATGTTYYYK

-664 TPSVKLASGNKKAT
+664 TPSVKLTSGSKKAT

-729 KVKAYRTVNGK
+729 KVRAYRTVNGK

-751 VRVK
+751 VKVK

>member
-29 AEINNNIEITLDT
+29 AEINNKIEITLDT

-378 KDDDKVEDKNE
+378 
-389 DEDKENVSKPETTVK
+389 EDKENVSKPETTVK

-476 PTIKTSANSYNSNKI
+476 PTVKVSSNSYNSNK
-491 TWSKLSNAD
+491 LS
-500 GYEIYRSTS
+500 
-509 KSGTYKSIKTITN
+509 
-522 GSKVSYTDTSLV
+522 
-534 TGTTYYY
+534 
-541 KVRAYKTVNGKKVY
+541 
-555 GDFSSVSDAKPVLSK
+555 
-570 LTTVKAVSASY
+570 
-581 NSNKITW
+581 W

-593 ASGYEVLRSTS
+593 SSGYEVLRATS
-604 KNGTYKSVKTITSG
+604 KTGTYKSVKTITSG

-624 NTSLTTGSTYYYK
+624 DKSLATGTTYYYK

-664 TPSVKLASGNKKAT
+664 TPSVKLTSGSKKAT

-729 KVKAYRTVNGK
+729 KVRAYRTVNGK

-751 VRVK
+751 VKVK

>member
-29 AEINNNIEITLDT
+29 AEINNKIEITLDT

-378 KDDDKVEDKNE
+378 KDDDK

-404 TATATGNVNVRKG
+404 TATATGNVHVRKG

-464 DSSNQQSPTLSK
+464 DSSNQQSTTLSK
-476 PTIKTSANSYNSNKI
+476 PTVKVSSNSYNSNK
-491 TWSKLSNAD
+491 LS
-500 GYEIYRSTS
+500 
-509 KSGTYKSIKTITN
+509 
-522 GSKVSYTDTSLV
+522 
-534 TGTTYYY
+534 
-541 KVRAYKTVNGKKVY
+541 
-555 GDFSSVSDAKPVLSK
+555 
-570 LTTVKAVSASY
+570 
-581 NSNKITW
+581 W

-593 ASGYEVLRSTS
+593 SSGYEVLRATS
-604 KNGTYKSVKTITSG
+604 KTGTYKSVKTITSG

-624 NTSLTTGSTYYYK
+624 DKSLATGTTYYYK

-664 TPSVKLASGNKKAT
+664 TPSVKLTSGSKKAT

-729 KVKAYRTVNGK
+729 KVRAYRTVNGK

-751 VRVK
+751 VKVK

>member
-29 AEINNNIEITLDT
+29 AEINNKIEITLDT

-183 NWGGTTI
+183 NGGGTTI
-190 VNDTLWEKDYNLD
+190 VNDTLGEKDYNLD

-378 KDDDKVEDKNE
+378 KDDDKVEDE
-389 DEDKENVSKPETTVK
+389 YKENVSKPETTVK
-404 TATATGNVNVRKG
+404 TATATGNVHVRKG

-427 LKVGQKVEILGT
+427 LKIGQKVEILGT

-476 PTIKTSANSYNSNKI
+476 PTVKLSSNPYNSNK
-491 TWSKLSNAD
+491 LS
-500 GYEIYRSTS
+500 
-509 KSGTYKSIKTITN
+509 
-522 GSKVSYTDTSLV
+522 
-534 TGTTYYY
+534 
-541 KVRAYKTVNGKKVY
+541 
-555 GDFSSVSDAKPVLSK
+555 
-570 LTTVKAVSASY
+570 
-581 NSNKITW
+581 W
-588 NKVTG
+588 NKVKG
-593 ASGYEVLRSTS
+593 ASGYEVLRATS
-604 KNGTYKSVKTITSG
+604 KTGTYKLVKTITSG

-624 NTSLTTGSTYYYK
+624 DTKLATGKTYYYK
-637 VRAYRTVDKKKVY
+637 VRAYRTADKKKVY
-650 SSYSSVVSAKPVLK
+650 SSYSSVVAAKPVLK
-664 TPSVKLASGNKKAT
+664 TPSVKLTSGSKKAT

-729 KVKAYRTVNGK
+729 KVRAYRTVNGK

-751 VRVK
+751 VKVK

>member
-29 AEINNNIEITLDT
+29 AEINNKIEITLDT

-378 KDDDKVEDKNE
+378 KDDDKVEDE
-389 DEDKENVSKPETTVK
+389 YKENVSKPETTVK
-404 TATATGNVNVRKG
+404 TATATGNVHVRKG

-427 LKVGQKVEILGT
+427 LKIGQKVEILGT

-476 PTIKTSANSYNSNKI
+476 PTVKVSSNSYNSNK
-491 TWSKLSNAD
+491 LS
-500 GYEIYRSTS
+500 
-509 KSGTYKSIKTITN
+509 
-522 GSKVSYTDTSLV
+522 
-534 TGTTYYY
+534 
-541 KVRAYKTVNGKKVY
+541 
-555 GDFSSVSDAKPVLSK
+555 
-570 LTTVKAVSASY
+570 
-581 NSNKITW
+581 W

-593 ASGYEVLRSTS
+593 SSGYEVLRATS
-604 KNGTYKSVKTITSG
+604 KTGTYKSVKTITSG

-624 NTSLTTGSTYYYK
+624 DTKLATGKTYYYK

-664 TPSVKLASGNKKAT
+664 TPSVKLTSGSKKAT

-700 KYSKIKTITKN
+700 KYSKLKTITKN

-729 KVKAYRTVNGK
+729 KVRAYRTVNGK

-751 VRVK
+751 VKVK